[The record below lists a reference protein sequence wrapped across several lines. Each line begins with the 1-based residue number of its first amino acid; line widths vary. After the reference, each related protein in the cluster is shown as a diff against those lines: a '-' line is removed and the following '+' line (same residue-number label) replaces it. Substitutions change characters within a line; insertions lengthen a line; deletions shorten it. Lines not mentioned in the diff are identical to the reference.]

1 MIACTSRTAKRLNWK
16 FEDFDNIRN
25 TNLPG
30 SMDILKKAA
39 VNLSRF
45 VATQS
50 LMVATRNDISCQ
62 YMKYYIY
69 NDAYVLAY
77 LSMQTF
83 DIMYKMNCKE
93 TLQKKLLELITGIF
107 NKTFLFRP
115 ISIKF
120 SNKSFSSYFSTAW

>member
-1 MIACTSRTAKRLNWK
+1 
-16 FEDFDNIRN
+16 
-25 TNLPG
+25 
-30 SMDILKKAA
+30 MDILKKAA

-93 TLQKKLLELITGIF
+93 TLQKKIARINHGDLFVLIKRF
-107 NKTFLFRP
+107 YSDQFRLNLAINP
-115 ISIKF
+115 FPHISLRLDNMVGRETDT
-120 SNKSFSSYFSTAW
+120 SNAEYTSG

>member
-1 MIACTSRTAKRLNWK
+1 
-16 FEDFDNIRN
+16 
-25 TNLPG
+25 
-30 SMDILKKAA
+30 MDILKKAA

-93 TLQKKLLELITGIF
+93 TLQKKIARINHRDLFVLIKRF
-107 NKTFLFRP
+107 YSDQFRLNLAINP
-115 ISIKF
+115 FPHISLRLDNIVGKETDT
-120 SNKSFSSYFSTAW
+120 SNAEYTSG

>member
-1 MIACTSRTAKRLNWK
+1 
-16 FEDFDNIRN
+16 
-25 TNLPG
+25 
-30 SMDILKKAA
+30 MDILKKAA

-120 SNKSFSSYFSTAW
+120 SNKSFSSYFSTA